1 MVDNFSPGWNFKLL
15 NRDDDISSCM
25 LMNNNLKTELWLYA
39 KIIMVNRAKITPQ
52 FEQSKVTFSFQVNE
66 LKMFM

>member
-39 KIIMVNRAKITPQ
+39 KIITVNRAKISPQ
-52 FEQSKVTFSFQVNE
+52 FEQSKVKFSFQVNE
-66 LKMFM
+66 LIMFM

>member
-39 KIIMVNRAKITPQ
+39 KIITVNRAKISPQ
-52 FEQSKVTFSFQVNE
+52 FEQSKVKFSFQVNE

>member
-25 LMNNNLKTELWLYA
+25 LMNNNLKTKLWLYA
-39 KIIMVNRAKITPQ
+39 KIITVNRAKISPQ
-52 FEQSKVTFSFQVNE
+52 FEQSKVKFSFQVNE

>member
-39 KIIMVNRAKITPQ
+39 KIITVNRAKISPQ
-52 FEQSKVTFSFQVNE
+52 FEHSKVKFSFQVNE